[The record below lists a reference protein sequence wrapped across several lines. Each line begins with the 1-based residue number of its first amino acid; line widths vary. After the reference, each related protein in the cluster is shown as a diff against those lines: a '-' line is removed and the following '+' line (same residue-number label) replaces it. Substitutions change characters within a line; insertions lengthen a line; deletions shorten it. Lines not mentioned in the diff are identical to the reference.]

1 MTQLVLRGRELAPA
15 ASRPRIMGIVNTGG
29 DSFSDSGPAPD
40 AGACAE
46 LALLQ
51 IADGA
56 DIIDVGGESG
66 VTYTQASPPEAEAA
80 RVVPV
85 VERLVAEGA
94 VVSVDTFR
102 VEVASAA
109 LDAGA
114 HLINDVSGL
123 ADPAIAG
130 LCAQAG
136 AGLVVMHT
144 RAAPKTVGFP
154 HYDDVVADVLA
165 FLAGRCEIA
174 LEHGVDPDGL
184 IVDPG
189 PDFSKRPDETI
200 ACLRA
205 AERIAALGRPWLA
218 ALSRKY
224 FQAAIVPRPP
234 RERGAMTLAAVAHAA
249 DHGAA
254 IVRVHDVRDTADF
267 LAARQ
272 VLSGRAEPL
281 PVDPDD
287 DRLKWVRRAAR

>member
-1 MTQLVLRGRELAPA
+1 MTRLVLRGRDLTPPPL
-15 ASRPRIMGIVNTGG
+15 RPRIMGIVNTGG

-40 AGACAE
+40 PGACAE
-46 LALLQ
+46 LGLRQ
-51 IADGA
+51 IEDGA

-66 VTYTQASPPEAEAA
+66 VTYTQASPPEAEIA

-85 VERLVAEGA
+85 VERLVAAGA

-102 VEVASAA
+102 APVAAAA
-109 LDAGA
+109 LEAGA

-130 LCAQAG
+130 HCAQAG

-144 RAAPKTVGFP
+144 RARPKTVNFP
-154 HYDDVVADVLA
+154 AYDDVVADVLA
-165 FLAGRCEIA
+165 FLAGRCELA
-174 LEHGVDPDGL
+174 LERGVDPDGL

-189 PDFSKRPDETI
+189 PDFAKRPYETI

-205 AERIAALGRPWLA
+205 ADRIAALGRPWLA

-234 RERGAMTLAAVAHAA
+234 RERGALTLAAVAHAA

-254 IVRVHDVRDTADF
+254 IVRVHDVRDSADF
-267 LAARQ
+267 LAARE

-287 DRLKWVRRAAR
+287 DRLKWVRPAAR